1 MTGWNPIGCLMDS
14 SDVTILQI
22 VFSLD
27 GRTQIDSQF
36 ANANSDDPSASISPC
51 TKRNSSLQRV
61 TIILMIT
68 PHEMELIY
76 STCPCTEK
84 CFKSTIISL
93 VLSTTKWWS
102 LC

>member
-36 ANANSDDPSASISPC
+36 ANANSDDPSASIYAV
-51 TKRNSSLQRV
+51 Q
-61 TIILMIT
+61 IA
-68 PHEMELIY
+68 
-76 STCPCTEK
+76 
-84 CFKSTIISL
+84 
-93 VLSTTKWWS
+93 LSVYQKEQ
-102 LC
+102 